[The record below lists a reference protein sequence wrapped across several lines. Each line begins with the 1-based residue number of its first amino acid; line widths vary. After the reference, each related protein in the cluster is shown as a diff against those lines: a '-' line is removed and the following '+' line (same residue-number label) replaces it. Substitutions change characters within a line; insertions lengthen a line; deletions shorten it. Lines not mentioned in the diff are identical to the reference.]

1 MRQLIP
7 YITKNVFVQITDG
20 NDGIRCNTKEVIVEN
35 KALIVYKKNADCSAF
50 DFFMVPLAGIE
61 PARS

>member
-35 KALIVYKKNADCSAF
+35 KALIVYKK
-50 DFFMVPLAGIE
+50 E
-61 PARS
+61 TPA